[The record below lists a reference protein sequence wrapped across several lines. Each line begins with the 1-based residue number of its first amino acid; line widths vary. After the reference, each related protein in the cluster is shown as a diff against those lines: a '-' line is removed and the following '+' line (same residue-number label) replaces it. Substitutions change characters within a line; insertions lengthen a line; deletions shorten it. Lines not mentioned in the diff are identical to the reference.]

1 MGNVFISLLNTNGL
15 NTYILPIL
23 HTEKFEKLNDRDFE
37 ATSVKQFNCK
47 SLYIRSSTIRT

>member
-1 MGNVFISLLNTNGL
+1 MGNVIISLLNTNGL

-37 ATSVKQFNCK
+37 ANSDKQFNCK